1 MEFVYGFI
9 IVLVISYYIQ
19 KLCIKAKKKIVKM
32 IPVICVVGFAV
43 MFAVESYESMHG
55 GDFFWFHFEDLFGY
69 YLGPL
74 VLMAF
79 FAMLLAGA
87 VLGVAMAWIV
97 YAIKYMVQK
106 RKE

>member
-43 MFAVESYESMHG
+43 MFAVESCESMHG

-74 VLMAF
+74 VLMF
-79 FAMLLAGA
+79 FLQCCLSEQCSEWLSHG
-87 VLGVAMAWIV
+87 LHTL
-97 YAIKYMVQK
+97 
-106 RKE
+106 